1 MDFRSVLADAF
12 LITGFVFVMMVV
24 VEYLNILSAGLLGD
38 RLKERG
44 FLSCVGVASLGTV
57 PGCLGTFTGV
67 TLYVHGFVSFGAL
80 VGGMI
85 ATSGDEAFVMI
96 ALFPRQAALLFGIL
110 LVYGIVVG
118 RAVDRI
124 TGERFY
130 AGAPCDAGL
139 SFHRGERIHGLPF
152 RGGKP
157 RMRDVFTR
165 CSIALGLA
173 LFLLAVVMG
182 LIGPP
187 VWNWIRVSLLVV
199 TAVGLWIVC
208 TVSDHFL
215 KDHLYGHVVRDHLL
229 RIFLWVL
236 GILLAM
242 EFVEAANL
250 PLEPLVREHPVWA
263 LFVAALVG
271 IIPESGPHLL
281 FVSLFA
287 EGWIP
292 FSILAASSVVQDGHG
307 ALPLLAESRKE
318 FLKVKAVNLAAG
330 ILLGL
335 GIMAV
340 GY

>member
-1 MDFRSVLADAF
+1 
-12 LITGFVFVMMVV
+12 
-24 VEYLNILSAGLLGD
+24 
-38 RLKERG
+38 
-44 FLSCVGVASLGTV
+44 
-57 PGCLGTFTGV
+57 
-67 TLYVHGFVSFGAL
+67 
-80 VGGMI
+80 
-85 ATSGDEAFVMI
+85 
-96 ALFPRQAALLFGIL
+96 
-110 LVYGIVVG
+110 
-118 RAVDRI
+118 
-124 TGERFY
+124 
-130 AGAPCDAGL
+130 
-139 SFHRGERIHGLPF
+139 
-152 RGGKP
+152 
-157 RMRDVFTR
+157 MRDVFTR